1 MTDTPGISVGKGD
14 HRKSR
19 ELVPAPVIWQYIVYF
34 LVLFASRS
42 GWLMETIAVDMPS
55 LLFLRTQALS
65 MVGTLV
71 NSCNNL
77 DWEAYSSD
85 AVK

>member
-42 GWLMETIAVDMPS
+42 GWLMENIAVDMPS
-55 LLFLRTQALS
+55 AVIKEAPLYCQ
-65 MVGTLV
+65 
-71 NSCNNL
+71 L
-77 DWEAYSSD
+77 DRISREVYMMIMDKGS
-85 AVK
+85 VTRRL